1 MAGDFD
7 PRDFDA
13 REQDDGIH
21 DQEKEWLTLGRGP
34 SSGTVRDGETEN
46 DARDRGEDSREERD
60 REPRD
65 RDDERGG
72 IDPRDVF
79 MRDLDLPRGPER
91 ELVHDRDRD
100 YTLSGSDTRTLSTV
114 GAFRVVAE
122 RDLRDPRDAAF
133 DVRDSDLR
141 HLKDDGLIQRGAL
154 DGRDRAVALTDC
166 GRSLLE
172 HHRRDRDPDHRQAF
186 YAGADKARE
195 RTHDAQLYHAYLCAA
210 ERLQE
215 REARILR
222 VELDRELKREY
233 QRFLQERN
241 RGDSDSDGRPDR
253 APEEIEQW
261 AHDHDLPYF
270 DEQVHFPDVRIEY
283 EDVDGDV
290 RYEDIEV
297 TTEHYRGGHASAA
310 ARSGFAICSGGSG
323 RGGGSFDPRVA
334 EDFLR

>member
-7 PRDFDA
+7 PRDYDA

-21 DQEKEWLTLGRGP
+21 DHDEEWLTLGRGP

-46 DARDRGEDSREERD
+46 DVRDRDENCREERD
-60 REPRD
+60 REPGD
-65 RDDERGG
+65 RDDERRGP
-72 IDPRDVF
+72 DPRDVF
-79 MRDLDLPRGPER
+79 IRDLDLPRGLER
-91 ELVHDRDRD
+91 ELVHDRNRD

-141 HLKDDGLIQRGAL
+141 HLKDEGLIQRVSL
-154 DGRDRAVALTDC
+154 DGRDRAAALTER

-195 RTHDAQLYHAYLCAA
+195 RTHDAQLYHAYLRAA

-222 VELDRELKREY
+222 VELDRELKRDY
-233 QRFLQERN
+233 QRFLKERN
-241 RGDSDSDGRPDR
+241 RGDADSDGRPDR
-253 APEEIEQW
+253 SPEEIEQW

-270 DEQVHFPDVRIEY
+270 DEQVHFPDVDDRK
-283 EDVDGDV
+283 
-290 RYEDIEV
+290 
-297 TTEHYRGGHASAA
+297 H
-310 ARSGFAICSGGSG
+310 
-323 RGGGSFDPRVA
+323 
-334 EDFLR
+334 